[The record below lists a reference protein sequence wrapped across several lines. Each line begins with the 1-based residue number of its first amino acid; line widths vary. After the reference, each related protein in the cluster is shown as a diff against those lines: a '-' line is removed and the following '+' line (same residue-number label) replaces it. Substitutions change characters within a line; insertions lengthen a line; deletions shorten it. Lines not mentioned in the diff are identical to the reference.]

1 MNNVRLESGLIVLMC
16 LIFYMLLCYRCNEI
30 RNLNKGDSYNI
41 MVLII
46 AIIALVVGLYSLYIA
61 KQSVGQFG
69 DVAASAMRIIG
80 F

>member
-1 MNNVRLESGLIVLMC
+1 MRSSVKKLQGKWQMN
-16 LIFYMLLCYRCNEI
+16 MLLCYRYNEI

-61 KQSVGQFG
+61 RQSVGQFG